1 MYAQKQ
7 NAPSG
12 IVILYLIVDAAACRV
27 YLVQRYCIRD
37 LEEWVRLHTSP
48 SGVKRSEQVAVVGDS
63 KMMKMRIFM
72 GFLCNVTEP
81 VEVVLGDERIEL
93 QPHNGMAFFVEDF
106 EHFDIPDDVVVV
118 GVENSENFQHLL
130 GQKYLFAGQRTL
142 FVSRYPQSNDL
153 RSNRYVHFGDF
164 DLAGIH
170 IFLSEF
176 YAYLGE
182 RPSFFGPQD
191 IEQRLRTGNRALY
204 EKQYSKF
211 KNMSLPDKRLC
222 PMVDMMHRYG
232 RGYEQEGYI
241 KE

>member
-27 YLVQRYCIRD
+27 YLVQRYGIRD

-153 RSNRYVHFGDF
+153 RSWLQRIPNRYVHFGDF

-182 RPSFFGPQD
+182 RAEFFCPS
-191 IEQRLRTGNRALY
+191 RYRATSSNG
-204 EKQYSKF
+204 KQGVVRKTVFQIQKYVTS
-211 KNMSLPDKRLC
+211 R
-222 PMVDMMHRYG
+222 
-232 RGYEQEGYI
+232 
-241 KE
+241 